1 MNLNGKVAII
11 TGPKGGLG
19 GSVTKTFLEAGANV
33 AGVSRS
39 IRDTDFPDPAFA
51 AFEAEISSGAA
62 AREVTQRVLA
72 RWGRVDI
79 FVHLVGGFAG
89 GQSVADADD
98 AVLNQM
104 LDVNLRQAFHWMRAV
119 LAPMR
124 DQGGGRILV
133 IGSRTASDPAA
144 MLGAYSASKAAL
156 ISVVRTV
163 ALENKDRG
171 VTANV
176 VVPSTIDTPANRAAQ
191 PLADP
196 SKWVQPRQLADLLA
210 HLASDAA
217 SQING
222 AVIPVYG
229 GEL

>member
-19 GSVTKTFLEAGANV
+19 GSVTKAFLEAGARV

-39 IRDTDFPDPAFA
+39 IRDSDFPHESFA
-51 AFEAEISSGAA
+51 AFEAEISNGAA
-62 AREVTQRVLA
+62 ARDVTEKVLA
-72 RWGRVDI
+72 RWGRIDVL
-79 FVHLVGGFAG
+79 VHLVGGFTG
-89 GQSVADADD
+89 GQSVADAEES
-98 AVLNQM
+98 VLDQM
-104 LDVNLRQAFHWMRAV
+104 LDINLRQAYYLMRAV
-119 LAPMR
+119 LIPMR
-124 DQGGGRILV
+124 RQGAGRILA
-133 IGSRTASDPAA
+133 IGSRTAIEPAA
-144 MLGAYSASKAAL
+144 TLGAYSASKAAL
-156 ISVVRTV
+156 ISLVRTV

-191 PLADP
+191 PGADP
-196 SKWVQPRQLADLLA
+196 SKWVQPRQLADLLV

-217 SQING
+217 SQITG